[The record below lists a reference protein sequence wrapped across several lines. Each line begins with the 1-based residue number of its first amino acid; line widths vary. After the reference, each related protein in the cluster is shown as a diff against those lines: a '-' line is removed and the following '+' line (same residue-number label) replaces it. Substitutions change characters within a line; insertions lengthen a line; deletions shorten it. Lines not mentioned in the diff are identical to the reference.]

1 MKSWS
6 SLSAPFIFRPI
17 ATMLLTF
24 GLALAGGLSYFLLP
38 VAPLPQVD
46 YPTISVS
53 ASLPGAAPDTMA
65 ATVATP
71 LERALG
77 AIAGVNEMTSNS
89 SLGSTRITLQFDL
102 TRSVDSAARD
112 VQAAINAARTLLP
125 SGMPSNPTYRKVNP
139 ADAPIMILALTSE
152 SLTRGQMYD
161 AASTVLAQKLS
172 QVEGV
177 GQASISGGALPAV
190 RVELDPVRLA
200 ANGVSLDQVRT
211 AITNTN
217 ANRPLGAVE
226 REDHYWQVATNDQA
240 RVAADYAPLVLTWS
254 NGNAIRLQDVADVTD
269 SVQDVRNYGVMN
281 GKSAIL
287 LQVFKQPDSNIL
299 EAVSR
304 VRALLP
310 QLKAS
315 IPAAID
321 ITVVSDRTPTLRASV
336 EEVERSLVISIA
348 LVILVVFLFLRNA
361 RATLIPAVAVPVSLM
376 GTFGVMYLCGYT
388 LDNLS
393 LMALTVATG
402 FVVDDAIVVLENV
415 MRHMERGKSPVRAA
429 LDGAR
434 EIGFTVVSMSISL
447 IAVFVPIMFMG
458 GIVGRFFREFAV
470 VMSAAILV
478 SMLISLT
485 TTPMMCAALLRPPQE
500 GDDKPARPRNRLQRA
515 WDRFSAA
522 IGRFEDASMVVY
534 RKSLAWCLRHQP
546 LVVLVLLGVIALNVQ
561 LYRVIEKGFIPDQD
575 TGRVMG
581 FIRADQSTSF
591 QAMERRI
598 KRFLEIVQEDPAV
611 EYVTGFTGGGQRNSA
626 NMFMSLKP
634 MAERKVS
641 SDEVINR
648 LREKLKNEPGARLFM
663 VKQTDIRIGGRQSM
677 AAYDYTLQADEIQ
690 DLRTWEPRIR
700 QVLASLPE
708 LEDVNSDVQDFGM
721 QTSLVIDRDAAS
733 RLGLTMAQ
741 IDSTLNDAFGQRQVG
756 VIYNP
761 LNQYRVV
768 MEAAPRYL
776 QSPETLRGFF
786 FVNKTG
792 QQVPLSA
799 FAKITTTNTPLSVNH
814 QGGTPASTVSYSL
827 AAGVSLS
834 QANDAIRK
842 GVAELGVPVSVRG
855 SFSGTSGA
863 FQQALAGQ
871 PLLILAAIITIY
883 LVLGILYE
891 NLVHPLTIL
900 STLPSAGVG
909 ALLALMLFKT
919 EFSLIAFIGVILLIG
934 LVKKNAIMMI
944 DFALAREKGGHVTP
958 AQAIYR
964 ACDLRLRPILMTSMA
979 AIFGALPLML
989 GRGDG
994 AELRQPLGIAIVGG
1008 LLVSQL
1014 LTLYTTPVV
1023 YVLMERARHGVHRMW
1038 RKRPTWLGRT
1048 PAHSTPTVI
1057 QAGQ

>member
-500 GDDKPARPRNRLQRA
+500 GDDNPARPRNRLQRA

-1048 PAHSTPTVI
+1048 PAHSTPTAI

>member
-1 MKSWS
+1 MSQLS
-6 SLSAPFIFRPI
+6 NLSAPFIFRPI
-17 ATMLLTF
+17 ATMLMTL
-24 GLALAGGLSYFLLP
+24 GLALAGAVSYFLLP

-53 ASLPGAAPDTMA
+53 ASLPGASPDTRA

-77 AIAGVNEMTSNS
+77 AIAGVNEITSSS

-102 TRSVDSAARD
+102 SRTVDSAARD

-125 SGMPSNPTYRKVNP
+125 SGMPGNPTYRKVNP
-139 ADAPIMILALTSE
+139 ADAPIMILALTS
-152 SLTRGQMYD
+152 SALTRGQMYD

-190 RVELDPVRLA
+190 RVELDPVKLA

-211 AITNTN
+211 AISATN

-226 REDHYWQVATNDQA
+226 REDHYWQVTANDQA
-240 RVAADYAPLVLTWS
+240 RVAADYAPLVLRWS

-269 SVQDVRNYGVMN
+269 SVQDVRNYGVAN
-281 GKSAIL
+281 GKPAIL
-287 LQVFKQPDSNIL
+287 LQIFKQPDANIL
-299 EAVSR
+299 EAVAR
-304 VRALLP
+304 VRSLLP

-315 IPAAID
+315 IPEAID
-321 ITVVSDRTPTLRASV
+321 LTIVSDRTPTLRASV
-336 EEVERSLVISIA
+336 VEVERALLIAVA
-348 LVILVVFLFLRNA
+348 LVILVVFLFLRNG
-361 RATLIPAVAVPVSLM
+361 RATLIPAVAVPVSLA
-376 GTFGVMYLCGYT
+376 GTFGVMYLAGYT

-415 MRHMERGKSPVRAA
+415 MRHMERGKTALRAA

-434 EIGFTVVSMSISL
+434 EIGFTVVSMSLSL
-447 IAVFVPIMFMG
+447 IAVFVPILFMG

-470 VMSAAILV
+470 VMSAAILI
-478 SMLISLT
+478 SMVVSLT
-485 TTPMMCAALLRPPQE
+485 TTPMMCAALLRPQRPAAQ
-500 GDDKPARPRNRLQRA
+500 ARPRGPMGRA
-515 WDRFSAA
+515 WDRFGAWV
-522 IGRFEDASMVVY
+522 GRAERRAMSGY
-534 RKSLAWCLRHQP
+534 RASLAWCLRHQP
-546 LVVLVLLGVIALNVQ
+546 LVLLVLAGVVALNVH
-561 LYRVIEKGFIPDQD
+561 LYMAIDKGFMPSQD

-581 FIRADQSTSF
+581 FIRADQSTSY
-591 QAMERRI
+591 QAMEQRL
-598 KRFLEIVQEDPAV
+598 KRFLSIVQEDPAV
-611 EYVTGFTGGGQRNSA
+611 EYVTGFTGGGQRNAA

-634 MAERKVS
+634 LAERKVS

-648 LREKLKNEPGARLFM
+648 LRDKLKNEPGARLFM
-663 VKQTDIRIGGRQSM
+663 VTQSDIRIGGRQSSGS
-677 AAYDYTLQADEIQ
+677 YDYTLQADDIQ

-700 QVLASLPE
+700 QVLSQLPQ
-708 LEDVNSDVQDFGM
+708 LTDVNSDVSDFGL
-721 QTSLVIDRDAAS
+721 QTSLVIDRDAAT
-733 RLGLTMAQ
+733 RLGLTVAQ
-741 IDSTLNDAFGQRQVG
+741 IDGTLNNAFGQRQVG

-786 FVNKTG
+786 FVNNQG
-792 QQVPLSA
+792 EQVPLTS
-799 FAKITTTNTPLSVNH
+799 FARITTTNTPLSVNH
-814 QGGTPASTVSYSL
+814 DRGTPASTISFSL
-827 AAGVSLS
+827 AEGVALS
-834 QANDAIRK
+834 DASDAIRAA
-842 GVAELGVPVSVRG
+842 VAELGVPVSVRG
-855 SFSGTSGA
+855 SFSGTAGA
-863 FQQALAGQ
+863 FQQALSGQ

-883 LVLGILYE
+883 LVLGVLYE
-891 NLVHPLTIL
+891 SLVHPLTIL

-909 ALLALMLFKT
+909 ALMALMLFKT
-919 EFSLIAFIGVILLIG
+919 EFSLIALIGVILLIG
-934 LVKKNAIMMI
+934 IVKKNAIMMI
-944 DFALAREKGGHVTP
+944 DFALERQRAGHATA

-964 ACDLRLRPILMTSMA
+964 ACELRLRPILMTSLA
-979 AIFGALPLML
+979 AICGALPLAL

-1008 LLVSQL
+1008 LMLSQL

-1023 YVLMERARHGVHRMW
+1023 YVLLDRLRQRVMGLR
-1038 RKRPTWLGRT
+1038 GRVQGKDRGT
-1048 PAHSTPTVI
+1048 PVPAASP
-1057 QAGQ
+1057 Q